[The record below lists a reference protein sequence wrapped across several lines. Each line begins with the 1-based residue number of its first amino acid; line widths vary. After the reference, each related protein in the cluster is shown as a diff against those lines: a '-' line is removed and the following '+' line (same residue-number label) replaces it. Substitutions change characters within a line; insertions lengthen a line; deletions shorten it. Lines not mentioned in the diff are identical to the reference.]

1 MALSDHE
8 QLKARLAALGIDT
21 PTLVNEVVD
30 TPSDTHSEETEPC
43 RTDGK
48 YKSLARNLNAE
59 KRVTRDAVIT
69 IRVTKQLKSMAIKA
83 AKPGKLAP
91 YVENAI
97 ISALSASGYEYDSDQ

>member
-1 MALSDHE
+1 MALTDHE
-8 QLKARLAALGIDT
+8 QLKARLAALGINT
-21 PTLVNEVVD
+21 PTPANEEPD
-30 TPSDTHSEETEPC
+30 TPSAVEEPKPS

>member
-1 MALSDHE
+1 MALTDHA

-21 PTLVNEVVD
+21 PNPVD
-30 TPSDTHSEETEPC
+30 EAVDAPSEEAEPC

-69 IRVTKQLKSMAIKA
+69 IRVTKQLKSMAIKV

-91 YVENAI
+91 YVESAI
-97 ISALSASGYEYDSDQ
+97 ISALSAAGYEYDSDQ

>member
-1 MALSDHE
+1 MALTDHA

-21 PTLVNEVVD
+21 PTLVDEVVD
-30 TPSDTHSEETEPC
+30 TPSEETEPC

-48 YKSLARNLNAE
+48 YQSLARNLNAE

>member
-1 MALSDHE
+1 MALTDHA

-21 PTLVNEVVD
+21 PTLVDEVVD
-30 TPSDTHSEETEPC
+30 APSEATEPC
-43 RTDGK
+43 RADGK